1 MKNYNQKNGYSV
13 SSIIGIVFL
22 ILKLTHVISWSWWF
36 VLLPFYAP
44 ALLVIIVFM
53 IAIIFGI
60 MKS

>member
-1 MKNYNQKNGYSV
+1 MKNNNQKNGYSA
-13 SSIIGIVFL
+13 SFIIGIVFL

-36 VLLPFYAP
+36 VLLPFYALP
-44 ALLVIIVFM
+44 LLVIIVFM